1 MLKDILAISG
11 HSGLF
16 KFISQGRSGI
26 IVESLDTKKRMNAS
40 ATAKIST
47 LEDISIYTDSGEV
60 SLKDIF
66 KAIFDK
72 EEGRETISHKASNDE
87 LQSYFE
93 AIVPDYDRDRVY
105 VSDIK
110 KVARW
115 YNILHSYD
123 MLNFEEE
130 EAAEKEN
137 KEQEENSDAED
148 STSENNQEDKQ

>member
-1 MLKDILAISG
+1 MLKDILAIAG
-11 HSGLF
+11 HGGLF

-47 LEDISIYTDSGEV
+47 LEDISIYSDSGEV

-66 KAIFDK
+66 KEIYNK

-87 LQSYFE
+87 LKSYFE
-93 AIVPDYDRDRVY
+93 EIVPDYDREKVY

-110 KVARW
+110 KVVRW
-115 YNILHSYD
+115 YNILHTYD
-123 MLNFEEE
+123 MLIFDEE
-130 EAAEKEN
+130 EAADDAGEK
-137 KEQEENSDAED
+137 EENSEGEEKA
-148 STSENNQEDKQ
+148 SKNNQEEKQ